1 MSRKRNW
8 MDQAAVA
15 LGPTLFNY
23 LRGRPHDMRDAD
35 IDPNEEALARYR
47 LVPRVLTG
55 RQEVDVR
62 CAIFDEEYAAPLGV
76 GAFAAD
82 RLFDAGGVAA
92 IGRVCARLRLPL
104 FISEEAVTPL
114 ADVIASGAHC
124 WLQLRA
130 AGPIARAERLV
141 RQAADAGCKGIV
153 LTVLAPVHPVPG
165 LHPGGVDVA
174 AEIAARGWSTIGAD
188 EGVARLPAFP
198 AWGDSELTQIVEAA
212 HACGMKIIVKGV
224 LHPMDA
230 TMAIAAGC
238 DGVMVSNIGVRQL
251 YRWAPA
257 IDQLPAISKAL
268 LAARRPIAS
277 HDAAPPSPG
286 ILIDGGIRHA
296 ADIIVASILGA
307 QMAVLVRPVAYALAV
322 GGEAGVE
329 EMLSGLI
336 GELTA
341 VCAWMGAG
349 NMSELQADQLSR
361 VGAP

>member
-1 MSRKRNW
+1 MTSKRSW
-8 MDQAAVA
+8 MDQASAK
-15 LGPTLFNY
+15 LGTTLFDY

-35 IDPNEEALARYR
+35 IDPNERALSRYR
-47 LVPRVLTG
+47 LIPRILTG
-55 RQEVDVR
+55 RQQVDLS
-62 CAIFDEEYAAPLGV
+62 CSIFGQEYAAPIGI

-82 RLFDAGGVAA
+82 RLFDADGVVA

-114 ADVIASGAHC
+114 PEAIASGADC

-174 AEIAARGWSTIGAD
+174 AEIAARGWSTIGAA

-198 AWGDSELTQIVEAA
+198 AWSDIELTQLVEQA
-212 HACGMKIIVKGV
+212 HACGVKIIVKGV
-224 LHPMDA
+224 LHPADA
-230 TMAIAAGC
+230 TMAIGTGC

-257 IDQLPAISKAL
+257 IDQLPAISKAM
-268 LAARRPIAS
+268 LAAQPRP
-277 HDAAPPSPG
+277 P
-286 ILIDGGIRHA
+286 ILIDGGIRNA

-307 QMAVLVRPVAYALAV
+307 QMAVLVRPLAYALAA

-329 EMLSGLI
+329 QMLTGLL

-341 VCAWMGAG
+341 VCAWMGAATL
-349 NMSELQADQLSR
+349 SDLQSDQLTR
-361 VGAP
+361 LDVA